1 MNPNFLILYVSDLDS
16 STVFYTELLGLSP
29 VESSP
34 NFVGFVLESGIFL
47 GLWSKSAVEPASVVM
62 GGGTEIGFSAVSKEA
77 LDEIHDDWLARSVPI
92 AQAPVQMDF
101 GYTFVGLDPDGHRLR
116 VMVSTDQ

>member
-16 STVFYTELLGLSP
+16 STIFYTELLGQPP

-34 NFVGFVLESGIFL
+34 NFVGFVLESGVFL
-47 GLWSKSAVEPASVVM
+47 GLWSKSAVEPASVVL
-62 GGGTEIGFSAVSKEA
+62 GGGTEIGFSATSNDA
-77 LDEIHDDWLARSVPI
+77 LDKSHADWVARNIPI

-116 VMVSTDQ
+116 VMVNPNS